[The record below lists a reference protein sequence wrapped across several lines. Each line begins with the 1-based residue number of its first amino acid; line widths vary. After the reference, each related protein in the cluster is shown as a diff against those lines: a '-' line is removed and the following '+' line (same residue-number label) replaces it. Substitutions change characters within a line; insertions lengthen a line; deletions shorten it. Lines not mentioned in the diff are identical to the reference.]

1 MGLVTNAGGSELNKE
16 IIFNINILDTKEIK
30 QEDVPV
36 VYTND
41 KDNIE
46 IIFNILDMTDLT
58 DATAEFI
65 LHMRDG
71 SHFPIEEDIVIEGTK
86 ISYILKENE
95 GNHAGKSSVQ
105 LVLKKGKEYAS
116 GIYYFVIENGL
127 ENHVPRELYIPE
139 ITKGDR
145 GEPGPQGE
153 PGEDGTS
160 FTFEDLTPAQL
171 ESLRGAK
178 GEPGK
183 DGTSFTFND
192 LTPEQI
198 EILRGPRGE
207 QGEKGDPGQDGKDGQ
222 SFTFNDLTPE
232 QIGLLTGPQGPKGE
246 TSKDAERVN
255 GYKIVALTEGEYESI
270 TKDPDTIY
278 MVGGL

>member
-1 MGLVTNAGGSELNKE
+1 MNKE

-41 KDNIE
+41 KDSVE

-58 DATAEFI
+58 NTDAELI

-71 SHFPIEEDIVIEGTK
+71 SHFPIEEDIVIEENQ
-86 ISYILKENE
+86 ISYVLKENE

-105 LVLKKGKEYAS
+105 LVLKEDKEYAS

-139 ITKGDR
+139 ITKGDK
-145 GEPGPQGE
+145 GDPGR
-153 PGEDGTS
+153 DGVDGKDGKS
-160 FTFEDLTPAQL
+160 FTFKDLTPAQL

-183 DGTSFTFND
+183 DGTSFTFED

-207 QGEKGDPGQDGKDGQ
+207 KGEKGDPGQDGKDGK
-222 SFTFNDLTPE
+222 SLTFNNLTPE
-232 QIGLLTGPQGPKGE
+232 QIELLTGPQGPKGE

>member
-41 KDNIE
+41 KDSIE

-58 DATAEFI
+58 DATAELI

-71 SHFPIEEDIVIEGTK
+71 SHFPIEDGVVIEENQ

-95 GNHAGKSSVQ
+95 GNHAGKSIVQ

-116 GIYYFVIENGL
+116 GLYYFVIENGL

-139 ITKGDR
+139 ITKGDK
-145 GEPGPQGE
+145 GDPGPKGE

-160 FTFEDLTPAQL
+160 FTFEDLTPAQI

-198 EILRGPRGE
+198 EMLRGPK
-207 QGEKGDPGQDGKDGQ
+207 GEKGDPGQDGQDGQ

-255 GYKIVALTEGEYESI
+255 GYKIMALTEVEYELI

>member
-1 MGLVTNAGGSELNKE
+1 MQGESELNKE

-30 QEDVPV
+30 QGDVPV

-41 KDNIE
+41 KDSIE

-145 GEPGPQGE
+145 GEPGPQGPQGP
-153 PGEDGTS
+153 PG
-160 FTFEDLTPAQL
+160 P
-171 ESLRGAK
+171 K
-178 GEPGK
+178 
-183 DGTSFTFND
+183 
-192 LTPEQI
+192 
-198 EILRGPRGE
+198 GE
-207 QGEKGDPGQDGKDGQ
+207 QGPKGPKGDPGIQGPQGEPGIQGPKGDKGDAFVYAD
-222 SFTFNDLTPE
+222 FTPTQLSSLKGPQGDIGPQGVQGEQGPE
-232 QIGLLTGPQGPKGE
+232 GPQGPKGE
-246 TSKDAERVN
+246 TSKDAEKVN

>member
-41 KDNIE
+41 KDSIE

-58 DATAEFI
+58 DATAELI

-71 SHFPIEEDIVIEGTK
+71 SHFPIEDGIVIEENQ

-95 GNHAGKSSVQ
+95 GNHAGKSIVQ

-116 GIYYFVIENGL
+116 GLYYFVIENGL

-139 ITKGDR
+139 ITKGDKGDPGPQGPKGDTGPQGPQGPQGDK
-145 GEPGPQGE
+145 GEPGIQGPQGE
-153 PGEDGTS
+153 PGI
-160 FTFEDLTPAQL
+160 Q
-171 ESLRGAK
+171 
-178 GEPGK
+178 
-183 DGTSFTFND
+183 
-192 LTPEQI
+192 
-198 EILRGPRGE
+198 GP
-207 QGEKGDPGQDGKDGQ
+207 KGD
-222 SFTFNDLTPE
+222 
-232 QIGLLTGPQGPKGE
+232 KGE

-255 GYKIVALTEGEYESI
+255 GYKIMALTEVEYESI